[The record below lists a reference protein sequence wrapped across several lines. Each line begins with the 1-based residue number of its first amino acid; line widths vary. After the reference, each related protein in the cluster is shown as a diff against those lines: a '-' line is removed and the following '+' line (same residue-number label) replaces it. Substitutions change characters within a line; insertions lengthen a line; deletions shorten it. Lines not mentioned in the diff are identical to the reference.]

1 MTPRER
7 GAPKLTIDELEMRDI
22 SMVSMNARPGKPS
35 IHRLLHEEVENATGP
50 VVVAC
55 CGPASFNAMVRKA
68 VGTEIDPK
76 KAKEGKG
83 YIELVTEDFEF

>member
-1 MTPRER
+1 M
-7 GAPKLTIDELEMRDI
+7 KLL
-22 SMVSMNARPGKPS
+22 SG
-35 IHRLLHEEVENATGP
+35 
-50 VVVAC
+50 